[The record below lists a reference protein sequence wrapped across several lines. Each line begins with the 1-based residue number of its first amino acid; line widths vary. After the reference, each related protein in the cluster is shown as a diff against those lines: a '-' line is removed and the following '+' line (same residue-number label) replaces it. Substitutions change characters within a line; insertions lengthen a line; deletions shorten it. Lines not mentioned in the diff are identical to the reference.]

1 MWIVFGT
8 KSTKIGWYKR
18 TTRTPKNS
26 NSQRHTMSPL
36 WQKKRALRCRLSYDD
51 GIFTHENARRVINQH
66 RKSVCIWR
74 ICTFGVEIIVILN
87 FNGSIVSW
95 SDTMINRFLSYH
107 SASLQ
112 SNTLLMDSGATRSA
126 PQSSTIIEFLLKDLL
141 VIQNYHLT
149 FVDMKTIH
157 RIR

>member
-1 MWIVFGT
+1 
-8 KSTKIGWYKR
+8 
-18 TTRTPKNS
+18 
-26 NSQRHTMSPL
+26 
-36 WQKKRALRCRLSYDD
+36 
-51 GIFTHENARRVINQH
+51 
-66 RKSVCIWR
+66 
-74 ICTFGVEIIVILN
+74 
-87 FNGSIVSW
+87 
-95 SDTMINRFLSYH
+95 MINRFLSYH